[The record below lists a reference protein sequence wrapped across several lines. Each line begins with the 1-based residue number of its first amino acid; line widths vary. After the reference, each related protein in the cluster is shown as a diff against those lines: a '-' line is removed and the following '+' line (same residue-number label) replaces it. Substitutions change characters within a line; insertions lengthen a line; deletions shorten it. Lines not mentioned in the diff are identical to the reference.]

1 MDVRF
6 YPPPAQAAAA
16 PDTPCLGPSPCLD
29 PYYCNKAPSLHTTGT
44 RKATSSVSHTLTS
57 SHTMQDQQYC
67 IVNEG
72 TEGPPTTHS
81 ISEKRRVLAERG
93 VRDKFDGDNMY
104 MSMSEPNQDYVPASQ
119 SYPGHSL
126 ENEDFNIPPITPP
139 SLPEHSLV
147 SLSEAESGYHSLC
160 HPMNQNGLLQFHPQ
174 NMDLPAITVSN
185 MLGQDGSLISNS
197 LSVLLEKTPSSMLW
211 NNPFYRLK
219 MQDLQNS
226 DRSQY
231 SHSQMANMRPRVQT
245 QDIRQ
250 TAMMPPGQLTTINQS
265 QLSAQLGLNIGGNS
279 VAHNSPSPPGSKS
292 ATPSPS
298 SSVHEDEVDDTTKIS
313 GAEKRPA
320 PDMGKKPKT
329 PKKKKKKDPNEPQ
342 KPVSAYALFFRD
354 TQAAIKGQN
363 PNATFGEVSKIVAS
377 MWDGLGEEQKQVY
390 KKKTEAAKKEYLK
403 QLAAYRASLVS
414 KSYNDP
420 IDNKTSQPS
429 QMMNSKPPMFHGPAQ
444 AHSTLY
450 LSSPYH
456 QQSTMNPHLST
467 MHSGINRNI
476 APKPN
481 NQMPVTV
488 SLASMA
494 VSPPPSLQMSPPLHQ
509 HLHMQQHQSMSM
521 QQSIGNQLQMQ
532 SQTALHSPA
541 MQQGFTLQSEYQNLI
556 NPTST
561 AAQAV
566 TQAMEYV
573 RSGCRN
579 PAGQAIEW
587 NNDYCSSGNMQR
599 DKALYLT

>member
-6 YPPPAQAAAA
+6 YPSPAQAAAA

-29 PYYCNKAPSLHTTGT
+29 PYYCNK
-44 RKATSSVSHTLTS
+44 
-57 SHTMQDQQYC
+57 
-67 IVNEG
+67 
-72 TEGPPTTHS
+72 
-81 ISEKRRVLAERG
+81 
-93 VRDKFDGDNMY
+93 FDGENMY
-104 MSMSEPNQDYVPASQ
+104 MSMTEPNQDYVPSSQ
-119 SYPGHSL
+119 APFYSAPYRNMSKVFINGKSYPGPSL

-139 SLPEHSLV
+139 SLPEHALV
-147 SLSEAESGYHSLC
+147 PLSDTESGYHSLC
-160 HPMNQNGLLQFHPQ
+160 HPMNQNGLLPYHPQ

-185 MLGQDGSLISNS
+185 MLGQDGSLLSNS
-197 LSVLLEKTPSSMLW
+197 LSVIQE
-211 NNPFYRLK
+211 
-219 MQDLQNS
+219 LQNS
-226 DRSQY
+226 EGTQY
-231 SHSQMANMRPRVQT
+231 HSQMVSMRPRVQPP
-245 QDIRQ
+245 DVRQ
-250 TAMMPPGQLTTINQS
+250 SGMMQHSQLTTINQT
-265 QLSAQLGLNIGGNS
+265 QLSAQLGLNMGGNN

-298 SSVHEDEVDDTTKIS
+298 SSVHEDEVDDAIKIS
-313 GAEKRPA
+313 GGEKRPA
-320 PDMGKKPKT
+320 PDVGKKPKT

-414 KSYNDP
+414 KSYSDP
-420 IDNKTSQPS
+420 VDVKTSQPS
-429 QMMNSKPPMFHGPAQ
+429 QMMNSKPPVFHAPTQ

-456 QQSTMNPHLST
+456 QQPAMNPHLSA
-467 MHSGINRNI
+467 MHPGINRNI
-476 APKPN
+476 APKPS

-509 HLHMQQHQSMSM
+509 HLHMQQHQPISM

-532 SQTALHSPA
+532 GQSALHSPA
-541 MQQGFTLQSEYQNLI
+541 MQQGFSLQPEYQNLI

-561 AAQAV
+561 ATQVV

-579 PAGQAIEW
+579 PPGQTVEW
-587 NNDYCSSGNMQR
+587 NNDYCSNGNMQR

>member
-1 MDVRF
+1 MLRYTYALLESEEDHLEREDN
-6 YPPPAQAAAA
+6 P
-16 PDTPCLGPSPCLD
+16 GSHILD
-29 PYYCNKAPSLHTTGT
+29 QIKEDDF
-44 RKATSSVSHTLTS
+44 SSVA
-57 SHTMQDQQYC
+57 MCKIGVQ
-67 IVNEG
+67 
-72 TEGPPTTHS
+72 
-81 ISEKRRVLAERG
+81 ISLMLAEIL
-93 VRDKFDGDNMY
+93 FDGEIENMY
-104 MSMSEPNQDYVPASQ
+104 MSMTEPNQDYVPASQ
-119 SYPGHSL
+119 SYPGPSL

-139 SLPEHSLV
+139 SLPDHSLV
-147 SLSEAESGYHSLC
+147 HLSDAESGYHSLC
-160 HPMNQNGLLQFHPQ
+160 LPMNHNGLLQFHPQ

-185 MLGQDGSLISNS
+185 MLGQDGSLLSNS
-197 LSVLLEKTPSSMLW
+197 LSL
-211 NNPFYRLK
+211 
-219 MQDLQNS
+219 MQELQNS
-226 DRSQY
+226 AGTQY
-231 SHSQMANMRPRVQT
+231 TSHSHIAAMRQRVQP

-250 TAMMPPGQLTTINQS
+250 SGMMQHGQLTTINQS
-265 QLSAQLGLNIGGNS
+265 QLSAQLGLNMGGNN
-279 VAHNSPSPPGSKS
+279 VTHNSPSPPGSKS

-298 SSVHEDEVDDTTKIS
+298 SSVHEDEVDDTAKIS

-320 PDMGKKPKT
+320 PDVGKKPKT

-420 IDNKTSQPS
+420 VDVKTSQSS
-429 QMMNSKPPMFHGPAQ
+429 QMMNSKQPVFHGPTQ
-444 AHSTLY
+444 VHSALY
-450 LSSPYH
+450 LTSPYH
-456 QQSTMNPHLST
+456 QQSAMSPHLSA
-467 MHSGINRNI
+467 MHPSINRNI

-494 VSPPPSLQMSPPLHQ
+494 VSPPPSLQISPPHHQ
-509 HLHMQQHQSMSM
+509 HLHMQQHQPMSM

-532 SQTALHSPA
+532 GQTALHSQA
-541 MQQGFTLQSEYQNLI
+541 MQQGFNLQSEYQNLI

-561 AAQAV
+561 AAQVV

-579 PAGQAIEW
+579 PPGQAVEW
-587 NNDYCSSGNMQR
+587 NSDYCSNGSMQR

>member
-6 YPPPAQAAAA
+6 YPPPAQSAAA

-29 PYYCNKAPSLHTTGT
+29 PYYCNK
-44 RKATSSVSHTLTS
+44 
-57 SHTMQDQQYC
+57 
-67 IVNEG
+67 
-72 TEGPPTTHS
+72 
-81 ISEKRRVLAERG
+81 
-93 VRDKFDGDNMY
+93 
-104 MSMSEPNQDYVPASQ
+104 

-139 SLPEHSLV
+139 SLPEHALV
-147 SLSEAESGYHSLC
+147 PLSEAETGYQSLC
-160 HPMNQNGLLQFHPQ
+160 HPMAQNGLLQFHPQ
-174 NMDLPAITVSN
+174 NMDLPAITVSS

-197 LSVLLEKTPSSMLW
+197 LSVL
-211 NNPFYRLK
+211 
-219 MQDLQNS
+219 QDLQNS
-226 DRSQY
+226 ERTQY
-231 SHSQMANMRPRVQT
+231 STHTQMAAMRARAQP
-245 QDIRQ
+245 QDLRQ
-250 TAMMPPGQLTTINQS
+250 AAMMQHGQLTTINQS
-265 QLSAQLGLNIGGNS
+265 QLSAQLGLNIGGNT

-298 SSVHEDEVDDTTKIS
+298 SSVHEDEVEDTAKIS
-313 GAEKRPA
+313 GGEKRPA

-390 KKKTEAAKKEYLK
+390 KKKTESAKKEYLK

-420 IDNKTSQPS
+420 IDVKTSQPS
-429 QMMNSKPPMFHGPAQ
+429 QMMNSKPPVFHGPTQ

-456 QQSTMNPHLST
+456 QQSTMNPHLSA
-467 MHSGINRNI
+467 MHPGINRNI

-509 HLHMQQHQSMSM
+509 HMHMQQHQPMSM
-521 QQSIGNQLQMQ
+521 QQSIGNQLQIQ

-561 AAQAV
+561 AAQVV

-579 PAGQAIEW
+579 PPGQPIEW
-587 NNDYCSSGNMQR
+587 NNDYCSNGNMQR

>member
-1 MDVRF
+1 
-6 YPPPAQAAAA
+6 
-16 PDTPCLGPSPCLD
+16 
-29 PYYCNKAPSLHTTGT
+29 
-44 RKATSSVSHTLTS
+44 
-57 SHTMQDQQYC
+57 
-67 IVNEG
+67 
-72 TEGPPTTHS
+72 
-81 ISEKRRVLAERG
+81 
-93 VRDKFDGDNMY
+93 MY
-104 MSMSEPNQDYVPASQ
+104 MSMTEPNQDYVPASQ
-119 SYPGHSL
+119 SYPGPSL

-139 SLPEHSLV
+139 SLPEHALV
-147 SLSEAESGYHSLC
+147 QLSDSETGYHPLC
-160 HPMNQNGLLQFHPQ
+160 HSMNQNGLLQFHGQ

-185 MLGQDGSLISNS
+185 MLGQEGLLTNS
-197 LSVLLEKTPSSMLW
+197 LSVMH
-211 NNPFYRLK
+211 N
-219 MQDLQNS
+219 LQNS
-226 DRSQY
+226 EGTQY
-231 SHSQMANMRPRVQT
+231 HSQMVVMRPRVQPP
-245 QDIRQ
+245 DIRPSG
-250 TAMMPPGQLTTINQS
+250 MMQHGQLTTINQS
-265 QLSAQLGLNIGGNS
+265 QLSAQLGLNMGGNN
-279 VAHNSPSPPGSKS
+279 VVHNSPSPPGSKS

-298 SSVHEDEVDDTTKIS
+298 SSVHEDEVDEASKIS

-414 KSYNDP
+414 KSYSDP
-420 IDNKTSQPS
+420 IDVKTSQPS
-429 QMMNSKPPMFHGPAQ
+429 QMMNSKPPVFHGTTQ

-456 QQSTMNPHLST
+456 PQSAMSPHLSA
-467 MHSGINRNI
+467 MHHGITRNI

-509 HLHMQQHQSMSM
+509 HLHMQQHQPISM
-521 QQSIGNQLQMQ
+521 QQSIGNQLHMQ
-532 SQTALHSPA
+532 GQTALHSPA
-541 MQQGFTLQSEYQNLI
+541 IQQGFSLQSEYQNLI

-561 AAQAV
+561 AAQVV

-579 PAGQAIEW
+579 PPGQTIEW
-587 NNDYCSSGNMQR
+587 NNDYCSNGNMQR